1 MAKKT
6 AVKKCF
12 AEKCFVQK
20 CILDLGNLGTHD
32 FFAAMLCL
40 IIHYNAKS
48 YITKSIS
55 AQMEQSSV
63 TVANETNKKMIVLK
77 EIAERLPE
85 EIINNPYASM
95 AYLINQRSLYQFN
108 SLAVASLDGT
118 SYDNQG
124 NKVNLSDRYYFQTA
138 LAGKV
143 SLSEVVNSK
152 AQKVPV
158 NVFAVPVVRNQK
170 VAAVLWGSVRVE
182 VFYCWMDFEEL
193 KKYGEVLV
201 LNSEGDLVV
210 ERTDTNA
217 ERNFFTFMEST
228 GSVNESSIQ
237 AMKED
242 IALGQSG
249 CNYFEYGG
257 QKVYYYYTDVDGT
270 DWWMLVKVPTKTIDA
285 FAQEQAEKIWIIT
298 GVMMVIVT
306 LGFFQIH
313 KRNRLMRQK
322 LDDQMA
328 IDPVT
333 GGKNDI
339 YLRKNMPTLMEEQKN
354 YVLLGMKVM
363 NVDNLVKVMG
373 MEQVNNA
380 LRELYWRIHSRMK
393 EGEVVVHHSFGKFE
407 VLCRSFSA
415 LWLDE
420 AIKGLTSLAPEMQLA
435 VGVYPIEEGM
445 VDYDQMCRY
454 ITVAR
459 NNPKEGCNYGVYTK
473 KLYEQDIQ
481 RSQLKK
487 DIQEGV
493 HSQSFQPWFQPKY
506 AADGK
511 TIVGAEALARWY
523 KADKILTPYHFIS
536 LAELTGQIRDIDMCV
551 LENVCK
557 QFRNWQAL
565 GIKPVPISVNLSRNL
580 KAKSRQAPMAWCSFW
595 AGQHTRLTHS
605 AKRQARLAA
614 ACLLLFFGGFY

>member
-1 MAKKT
+1 M
-6 AVKKCF
+6 
-12 AEKCFVQK
+12 
-20 CILDLGNLGTHD
+20 I

-152 AQKVPV
+152 AQKVTV

-182 VFYCWMDFEEL
+182 VLYRWMDFEEL
-193 KKYGEVLV
+193 KKYGEVFV

-380 LRELYWRIHSRMK
+380 
-393 EGEVVVHHSFGKFE
+393 
-407 VLCRSFSA
+407 
-415 LWLDE
+415 
-420 AIKGLTSLAPEMQLA
+420 
-435 VGVYPIEEGM
+435 
-445 VDYDQMCRY
+445 
-454 ITVAR
+454 
-459 NNPKEGCNYGVYTK
+459 
-473 KLYEQDIQ
+473 
-481 RSQLKK
+481 
-487 DIQEGV
+487 
-493 HSQSFQPWFQPKY
+493 
-506 AADGK
+506 
-511 TIVGAEALARWY
+511 
-523 KADKILTPYHFIS
+523 
-536 LAELTGQIRDIDMCV
+536 
-551 LENVCK
+551 
-557 QFRNWQAL
+557 
-565 GIKPVPISVNLSRNL
+565 
-580 KAKSRQAPMAWCSFW
+580 
-595 AGQHTRLTHS
+595 
-605 AKRQARLAA
+605 
-614 ACLLLFFGGFY
+614 

>member
-1 MAKKT
+1 MAKKQRLKN
-6 AVKKCF
+6 ALLKNALFKN
-12 AEKCFVQK
+12 AYW
-20 CILDLGNLGTHD
+20 IWGIWALMI

-85 EIINNPYASM
+85 EIINNTYASM

-170 VAAVLWGSVRVE
+170 VAAVLWGSARVE

-193 KKYGEVLV
+193 KKYGEVFV

-298 GVMMVIVT
+298 GVMIVIVT
-306 LGFFQIH
+306 LDFFQIH

-380 LRELYWRIHSRMK
+380 
-393 EGEVVVHHSFGKFE
+393 
-407 VLCRSFSA
+407 
-415 LWLDE
+415 
-420 AIKGLTSLAPEMQLA
+420 
-435 VGVYPIEEGM
+435 
-445 VDYDQMCRY
+445 
-454 ITVAR
+454 
-459 NNPKEGCNYGVYTK
+459 
-473 KLYEQDIQ
+473 
-481 RSQLKK
+481 
-487 DIQEGV
+487 
-493 HSQSFQPWFQPKY
+493 
-506 AADGK
+506 
-511 TIVGAEALARWY
+511 
-523 KADKILTPYHFIS
+523 
-536 LAELTGQIRDIDMCV
+536 
-551 LENVCK
+551 
-557 QFRNWQAL
+557 
-565 GIKPVPISVNLSRNL
+565 
-580 KAKSRQAPMAWCSFW
+580 
-595 AGQHTRLTHS
+595 
-605 AKRQARLAA
+605 
-614 ACLLLFFGGFY
+614 